1 MSSPTPA
8 APNEAAS
15 SRGWIDLVLICLGGL
30 LMVAGWLVAGVAAA
44 GFGLVMPA
52 VRWFG
57 MRGRPVA
64 RALALVPAEVALAH
78 REVTVAA
85 GLVGHAEGVAAVQVV
100 DDLVLEAAA
109 IFAGRPV
116 RGGAQR
122 RYVASRA
129 ETMAALA
136 SDLHERAEALTAARA
151 EVAGESCTVL
161 LPADSNPDPDTWATV
176 LLVLFAPAFV
186 AWEIAAGLARLLWV
200 LCDGIA
206 LRVRTLGRLA
216 VRATG
221 SVRTTVIRTARR
233 WTDVRQRVKASC
245 QEARHRFIAAKVQ
258 VRIRLRLARRGL
270 HRRVS

>member
-30 LMVAGWLVAGVAAA
+30 LMVAGWFVAGAAAA

-64 RALALVPAEVALAH
+64 GALALVP
-78 REVTVAA
+78 
-85 GLVGHAEGVAAVQVV
+85 
-100 DDLVLEAAA
+100 
-109 IFAGRPV
+109 
-116 RGGAQR
+116 
-122 RYVASRA
+122 
-129 ETMAALA
+129 
-136 SDLHERAEALTAARA
+136 A

-206 LRVRTLGRLA
+206 LRARTLGRLA